1 MTDEV
6 FAARIEEARHKIESL
21 PEEQREPLLKLLDE
35 TFQRQVDLKVSFAHL
50 RCLLDDWRI
59 KVKYMA
65 FDLEA
70 TKRELA
76 ELRRQQGDKG
86 TQDDKGSR

>member
-6 FAARIEEARHKIESL
+6 FAARIEEARRKIDSL
-21 PEEQREPLLKLLDE
+21 PESQREPLLRLLDE
-35 TFQRQVDLKVSFAHL
+35 TFERQRDLKLNFTRL
-50 RCLLDDWRI
+50 RHLLDDWRV
-59 KVKYMA
+59 KVKYMT

-86 TQDDKGSR
+86 TQGTQGPR

>member
-6 FAARIEEARHKIESL
+6 FAVRIEEARRKIETL
-21 PEEQREPLLKLLDE
+21 PEDQREPLLRLLHE
-35 TFQRQVDLKVSFAHL
+35 TLQRQSDLKMNFSKL
-50 RCLLDDWRI
+50 RYLLDDWRV
-59 KVKYMA
+59 KMKYMA

-76 ELRRQQGDKG
+76 ELRRR
-86 TQDDKGSR
+86 QDNSGPQA

>member
-6 FAARIEEARHKIESL
+6 FAVRIEEARRKIETL
-21 PEEQREPLLKLLDE
+21 PEDQRGPLLKLLDE
-35 TFQRQVDLKVSFAHL
+35 TFQRQLDLKMNFSKL
-50 RCLLDDWRI
+50 RYLLDDWR
-59 KVKYMA
+59 VRMKYMA

-76 ELRRQQGDKG
+76 DLRRGQDNPGPQGNTG
-86 TQDDKGSR
+86 PG

>member
-6 FAARIEEARHKIESL
+6 FAARIEEARRKIDSL
-21 PEEQREPLLKLLDE
+21 PEGQREPLLRLLDE
-35 TFQRQVDLKVSFAHL
+35 TFQRQRDLKLSFAKL
-50 RCLLDDWRI
+50 RHLLDDWRI
-59 KVKYMA
+59 RVKYMA

-76 ELRRQQGDKG
+76 ELRRQQGEKG
-86 TQDDKGSR
+86 EQGDRDPR

>member
-6 FAARIEEARHKIESL
+6 FAARIEEARRKIDCL
-21 PEEQREPLLKLLDE
+21 PEGQREPLLRLLDE
-35 TFQRQVDLKVSFAHL
+35 TFERQRDLKLNFSKL
-50 RCLLDDWRI
+50 RHLLDDWRI
-59 KVKYMA
+59 RIKYMA

-76 ELRRQQGDKG
+76 DLRRRQEEKGGLGDPGAK
-86 TQDDKGSR
+86 

>member
-6 FAARIEEARHKIESL
+6 FATHIEEARRRIEAL
-21 PEEQREPLLKLLDE
+21 PEREREPLLRFLDE
-35 TFQRQVDLKVSFAHL
+35 TFKRQTDLKLSFTKL
-50 RCLLDDWRI
+50 RHLLDDWRI

-76 ELRRQQGDKG
+76 DLRRKQGECGMQGDH
-86 TQDDKGSR
+86 GSE

>member
-6 FAARIEEARHKIESL
+6 FAARIEEARRKIDCL
-21 PEEQREPLLKLLDE
+21 PEDQREPLLRLLDE
-35 TFQRQVDLKVSFAHL
+35 TFQRQKDLKLNFAKL
-50 RCLLDDWRI
+50 RYLLDDWRI

-76 ELRRQQGDKG
+76 DLRRKQGEKGEQGDEAS
-86 TQDDKGSR
+86 Q